1 MPGGW
6 RARIRSR
13 LWGNASFR
21 PGRSDISKGPSV
33 PAGWTLR
40 YRRSREQPS
49 SVGDGSTLNNTQP
62 YVFLVTDGAQDNQV
76 KGVPNGG
83 WSGSNH
89 ATVIDPTT
97 VCK

>member
-1 MPGGW
+1 
-6 RARIRSR
+6 
-13 LWGNASFR
+13 
-21 PGRSDISKGPSV
+21 V

-62 YVFLVTDGAQDNQV
+62 YAFFVTDGAQDNQV
-76 KGVPNGG
+76 KGVPNSG

-97 VCK
+97 VRKPLKDRGIIISWRKGKQIAPFQ